1 MTANEKKIARA
12 GPELPAPALKL
23 SDLVSAG
30 GTWAVRAGLL
40 AAALFALG
48 APQVQAAEWY
58 AAGGLGANLADAI
71 GLATT
76 DTDRAS
82 YCDEYVNPQYAQIS
96 NCTAPN
102 RGSGAVDAWTSGF
115 DEASGRFA
123 NLAVGVEAGE
133 RWRIELEYFY
143 RRAGIDQTAPII
155 SPSGTAYTEIFGA
168 ELPRAEDRLDRLS
181 AQNLFAN
188 VYLRLPSGGNL
199 TPFIGL
205 GAGLGRISLR
215 HSALWRRSDDPA
227 DIASVA
233 NAVAQG
239 LSPEAAEIL
248 RGNLAGTESITQRD
262 LRDSLYGAQL
272 LVGVEYALSRSLALT
287 LTARRTQFREL
298 SGGGDYRELRSHP
311 SNLRRDG
318 SEPVTYS
325 VEADGLSFN
334 AISLGLT
341 YRFGGGNRAR

>member
-1 MTANEKKIARA
+1 MNIKNKATRA
-12 GPELPAPALKL
+12 GPDLSALLRKM
-23 SDLVSAG
+23 SDFAAG
-30 GTWAVRAGLL
+30 GGAGAFRAGLL

-48 APQVQAAEWY
+48 APPSHAAEWY
-58 AAGGLGANLADAI
+58 AAGGLGANFADAI

-82 YCDEYVNPQYAQIS
+82 YCDEFVNPHYAQIPR
-96 NCTAPN
+96 CAAPN
-102 RGSGAVDAWTSGF
+102 RGGGAVDAWTSGF
-115 DEASGRFA
+115 DAASGLFA
-123 NLAVGVEAGE
+123 NLAVGVETGE
-133 RWRIELEYFY
+133 RWRFELEYFH
-143 RRAGIDQTAPII
+143 RRAGIDQAAPII

-168 ELPRAEDRLDRLS
+168 ELPRAEDRLGTLS

-188 VYLRLPSGGNL
+188 VYYRLPSGGNW

-205 GAGLGRISLR
+205 GAGLGRTTLP
-215 HSALWRRSDDPA
+215 HGALWRRSADPA

-239 LSPEAAEIL
+239 LSPAAAEVL
-248 RGNLAGTESITQRD
+248 RGNLAGTESITRKD

-272 LVGVEYALSRSLALT
+272 LLGVEYALSRSLALS

-298 SGGGDYRELRSHP
+298 SGGGDYRELRGHV

-318 SEPVTYS
+318 SEPVTYG
-325 VEADGLSFN
+325 VEADGLSFS
-334 AISLGLT
+334 ALSVGLT